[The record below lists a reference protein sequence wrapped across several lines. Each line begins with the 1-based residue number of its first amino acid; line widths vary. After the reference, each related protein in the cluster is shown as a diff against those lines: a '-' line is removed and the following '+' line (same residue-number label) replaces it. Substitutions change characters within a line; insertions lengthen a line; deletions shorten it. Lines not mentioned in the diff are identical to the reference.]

1 MSDAATRR
9 SGTERA
15 AIFLMMLGE
24 QGAAQ
29 VLKHMAAKDVQRVG
43 AAMAQLAKVSREEVS
58 AVLESFACNVEN
70 ETSVGIGSDDYV
82 RKVLTDALGEDKAGG
97 LIDRIL
103 LGRSSKGLEALKWME
118 PRAIAD
124 IIRLE
129 HPQIVAIVLAYLEPD
144 HAAAVLAQLPELARP
159 DILMRIATLDGI
171 QPSALNE
178 LDEVMEKQFAGNASS
193 KASVFGGPKVCANI
207 INNLDSSQESTIM
220 ERITTA
226 DEALAAR
233 IQDLIFTFE
242 DLAEVDDRGM
252 QELLRQVP
260 GDRLLLALKACDQE
274 LKDKVFKN
282 MSQRAAEM
290 LKDDM
295 ESKGPVRVS
304 EVEAAQKEILA
315 IAKRLA
321 DAGTISLGG
330 KGGEAYV

>member
-144 HAAAVLAQLPELARP
+144 QAAAVLGHLPEWLRA
-159 DILMRIATLDGI
+159 DVVLRIATLDGL
-171 QPSALNE
+171 QPNALNE
-178 LDEVMEKQFAGNASS
+178 LDEIMEKQFAGTARGAQASL
-193 KASVFGGPKVCANI
+193 GGPKAAASILNMMEAG
-207 INNLDSSQESTIM
+207 LDTTVLEHM
-220 ERITTA
+220 RKVDDALVGRI
-226 DEALAAR
+226 
-233 IQDLIFTFE
+233 E
-242 DLAEVDDRGM
+242 DLMFVFENLLDVDDRGM
-252 QELLRQVP
+252 QELLRQVQSEQ
-260 GDRLLLALKACDQE
+260 LLLALKGCDEE
-274 LKDKVFKN
+274 LKAKIFRN

-290 LKDDM
+290 LKEDL
-295 ESKGPVRVS
+295 EARGPVRLAA
-304 EVEAAQKEILA
+304 VEAAQKEILA
-315 IAKRLA
+315 VARNM
-321 DAGTISLGG
+321 AGEGTLMLSGRGG
-330 KGGEAYV
+330 QYV

>member
-24 QGAAQ
+24 HGAAQ